1 MLIFGHKFI
10 KVPNFIFTKE
20 NFSDVKRMIFCF
32 DYDEKCIKEAKKRGV
47 KFAIFI
53 KDKDEIFL
61 SNALGAEYLI
71 FKDENLAKF
80 GAKVAEFYL
89 FDSKILAL
97 VKELCHLEK
106 YYEMGVDG
114 VILES
119 FIHFKS

>member
-10 KVPNFIFTKE
+10 KAPNFIFTKE
-20 NFSDVKRMIFCF
+20 NFSDVKRVIFCF

-89 FDSKILAL
+89 FDSKILSL

>member
-10 KVPNFIFTKE
+10 KAPNFIFTKE
-20 NFSDVKRMIFCF
+20 NFSDVKRVIFCF

>member
-10 KVPNFIFTKE
+10 KAPNFIFTKE
-20 NFSDVKRMIFCF
+20 NFSDVKRVIFCF

-71 FKDENLAKF
+71 FKDENLTKF

>member
-10 KVPNFIFTKE
+10 KAPNFIFTKE
-20 NFSDVKRMIFCF
+20 NFSDVKRVIFCF

-80 GAKVAEFYL
+80 GAKAAEFYL

-106 YYEMGVDG
+106 YYKMGVDG

>member
-1 MLIFGHKFI
+1 MLIFGYKFI
-10 KVPNFIFTKE
+10 KAPNFIFTKE
-20 NFSDVKRMIFCF
+20 NFSDVKGAIFCF

-53 KDKDEIFL
+53 RDKDEIFF

-80 GAKVAEFYL
+80 GAKAAEFYL

>member
-1 MLIFGHKFI
+1 MLIFGHDLI
-10 KVPNFIFTKE
+10 KTPSFIFTHR
-20 NFSDVKRMIFCF
+20 NFRSEKGAIFCF
-32 DYDEKCIKEAKKRGV
+32 EYDEKQIKEAKKQGV
-47 KFAIFI
+47 KFAIFV
-53 KDKDEIFL
+53 KEKDEIFL

-80 GAKVAEFYL
+80 GARAAEFYL

-119 FIHFKS
+119 FIHLKS